1 MTARFVIS
9 LVTLC
14 LLFTGCAGPQPN
26 PQADTQ
32 SGPHL
37 TPTPIVFEA
46 EMPVIAT
53 VGEVEVGVDEFISEC
68 MHEDSAFIRQA
79 LERVVLNHLVR
90 LETARI
96 GVVLGEEKLATA
108 QAAAL
113 GQVAEQV
120 EESAP
125 GMSLD
130 DWISTRLGLD
140 PAEFKAR
147 IRERVERELLAQR
160 VVRAWFLGQ
169 DRAEVRIL
177 LTEDLESAQAALS
190 RHAAGEEFSELA
202 RELSVDRSSAD
213 GGRAPAVI
221 RGDTLL
227 GTVAFEAELGE
238 VAGPFEEQGRYLLVR
253 VDARYEGSG
262 GVWGEVREEVESS
275 LDESGVEDAEFWQ
288 WKESMEGMH
297 PVDITPLFRL
307 AGEPDL

>member
-1 MTARFVIS
+1 MCARFVAS
-9 LVTLC
+9 LASLS
-14 LLFTGCAGPQPN
+14 LLFFGCAGPQPN

-32 SGPHL
+32 AGPRL
-37 TPTPIVFEA
+37 TPTPIIVEA
-46 EMPVIAT
+46 KMPVIAT
-53 VGEVEVGVDEFISEC
+53 VGEVEIGVDDFISEC
-68 MHEDSAFIRQA
+68 MHEDSALMRQA
-79 LERVVLNHLVR
+79 LERLVLSRLVK
-90 LETARI
+90 LETERM
-96 GVVLGEEKLATA
+96 GVVLGEERLATA

-140 PAEFKAR
+140 PAEFKGR

-177 LTEDLESAQAALS
+177 LSDDLESSQAALL
-190 RHAAGEEFSELA
+190 RHAGGEEFSELA
-202 RELSVDRSSAD
+202 RELSVDRSSED

-238 VAGPFEEQGRYLLVR
+238 VAGPFEEQGRYLLVQ
-253 VDARYEGSG
+253 VDTRYEASG
-262 GVWGEVREEVESS
+262 GVWSEVREEVELS
-275 LDESGVEDAEFWQ
+275 LEESGVEDAEFWQ
-288 WKESMEGMH
+288 WKESMEGVH

>member
-1 MTARFVIS
+1 MCVRFVTS
-9 LVTLC
+9 LASLC

-32 SGPHL
+32 AGPRL
-37 TPTPIVFEA
+37 TPTPIIVEA
-46 EMPVIAT
+46 KMPVIAT
-53 VGEVEVGVDEFISEC
+53 VGEVEIGVDDFISEC
-68 MHEDSAFIRQA
+68 MHEDSALMRQA
-79 LERVVLNHLVR
+79 LERLVLSRLVK
-90 LETARI
+90 LETERM
-96 GVVLGEEKLATA
+96 GVVIGEERLATA

-140 PAEFKAR
+140 PAEFKSR

-177 LTEDLESAQAALS
+177 LSDDLESSQAALS
-190 RHAAGEEFSELA
+190 RHAGGEEFSELA
-202 RELSVDRSSAD
+202 RELSIDRSRED

-253 VDARYEGSG
+253 VDARYEASG
-262 GVWGEVREEVESS
+262 GVWSEVREEVEAS
-275 LDESGVEDAEFWQ
+275 LEESGVEDAEFWQ
-288 WKESMEGMH
+288 WKESMEGVH